1 MPRANRVQPD
11 GTFAAVS
18 ARGMFTGN
26 RGILHDATGALGAT
40 RWRHKAWICCTL
52 DLRPGRK
59 PLPMEAP
66 GHYTPLFFHDEAVAL
81 AAGHRPC
88 AECRRADF
96 RAFAIALGGLPAPEI
111 DRALHL
117 ARLDPATR
125 GQRRHDAMAETLPDG
140 AFVVYRDRPCL
151 IRGALAFPFYPA
163 GYGPALPRPEGR
175 LQVLTPEPAL
185 AALQAG
191 YIPHLHPSVAL
202 STADK
207 SVDKT
212 AN

>member
-1 MPRANRVQPD
+1 
-11 GTFAAVS
+11 
-18 ARGMFTGN
+18 
-26 RGILHDATGALGAT
+26 
-40 RWRHKAWICCTL
+40 
-52 DLRPGRK
+52 
-59 PLPMEAP
+59 
-66 GHYTPLFFHDEAVAL
+66 
-81 AAGHRPC
+81 
-88 AECRRADF
+88 
-96 RAFAIALGGLPAPEI
+96 
-111 DRALHL
+111 
-117 ARLDPATR
+117 
-125 GQRRHDAMAETLPDG
+125 MAETLPDG

-151 IRGALAFPFYPA
+151 IRSALALPFDPA